1 MPSYAF
7 TYGQVGSGAA
17 TSPANLSLSLSSNG
31 VSAVE
36 LLYAT
41 NIVAFQ
47 APSTLTSTLTSITAN
62 GNILRVD
69 TGYHGTLFAVI
80 TANASGSNYGN
91 SSVFTCNTATTS
103 AAPEQVMTANGLDS
117 VWLDRIR
124 KNNLNG

>member
-47 APSTLTSTLTSITAN
+47 SPSTLTSTLTTITAN

-91 SSVFTCNTATTS
+91 SSVFTCTTATPT
-103 AAPEQVMTANGLDS
+103 AAQVMTANGLDS

>member
-1 MPSYAF
+1 M
-7 TYGQVGSGAA
+7 
-17 TSPANLSLSLSSNG
+17 
-31 VSAVE
+31 E

-47 APSTLTSTLTSITAN
+47 APSTLTSTLCSITAN

-91 SSVFTCNTATTS
+91 SSVFTCNTAIT
-103 AAPEQVMTANGLDS
+103 AASEQVMTANGLDS

>member
-17 TSPANLSLSLSSNG
+17 TSPENLSLSLSSNG

-69 TGYHGTLFAVI
+69 IGYHGTLFAVI

-91 SSVFTCNTATTS
+91 SSVFTCNTATS
-103 AAPEQVMTANGLDS
+103 AASAQVMTDNGLDS